1 MKEAYGDYCNLYGK
15 TKDMETGYEQW
26 KKANA
31 FIEEI
36 NEKSKSSGNPDALL
50 LEHNLTSDWT
60 DE

>member
-1 MKEAYGDYCNLYGK
+1 MKNAYTDYCTLYGK
-15 TKDMETGYEQW
+15 TKDMETRYEQW

>member
-1 MKEAYGDYCNLYGK
+1 
-15 TKDMETGYEQW
+15 METRYEQW